1 MSKNVI
7 LQKKKKKT
15 APILQGLSGLRRVE
29 TNSRVPGVWGKDR
42 ELLHVGGQA
51 REDVVRGGGGVG
63 RVPTEVGIGHES
75 SQGST
80 E

>member
-1 MSKNVI
+1 MLEGDWGTWGKSW
-7 LQKKKKKT
+7 
-15 APILQGLSGLRRVE
+15 GEEGD
-29 TNSRVPGVWGKDR
+29 GGKDR